1 MTAVRI
7 EEQTID
13 DRMTVNETKQMVF
26 YGIRWSAIFAGVVV
40 GIAVQAMLGLLGFAG
55 GLSSMSGVYS
65 GESASFGPMLWAMVS
80 LLVSAF
86 AGGFFAARFS
96 GSRRRGDGALY
107 GAVNWAVSVLL
118 FALILSTTAGTILNG
133 MFAAAN
139 TTIVYSGTVVNVPP
153 VVVSGLQQELGNEL
167 DAAGLQQLQQYLL
180 AGQRKEA
187 EAYLT
192 SHGITASRASTI
204 VDDAMDQIGS
214 STVIAAEPL
223 LSPEQLVKA
232 VTAAAWMVF
241 VGVAFSLIVSMCG
254 GVMGARYVAR
264 RMPYKKGYSRMA

>member
-7 EEQTID
+7 EERMGD
-13 DRMTVNETKQMVF
+13 DRMPVHEVKQMMF

-96 GSRRRGDGALY
+96 GSRRRTDGALY

-139 TTIVYSGTVVNVPP
+139 TTIVYSGTVLSIP
-153 VVVSGLQQELGNEL
+153 VQ
-167 DAAGLQQLQQYLL
+167 
-180 AGQRKEA
+180 
-187 EAYLT
+187 
-192 SHGITASRASTI
+192 
-204 VDDAMDQIGS
+204 
-214 STVIAAEPL
+214 
-223 LSPEQLVKA
+223 
-232 VTAAAWMVF
+232 W
-241 VGVAFSLIVSMCG
+241 
-254 GVMGARYVAR
+254 
-264 RMPYKKGYSRMA
+264 

>member
-7 EEQTID
+7 EERMGD
-13 DRMTVNETKQMVF
+13 DRASAHEMKQMMF

-55 GLSSMSGVYS
+55 GLSSMSSVYS

-80 LLVSAF
+80 LLISAF

-96 GSRRRGDGALY
+96 GSRRRADGALY

-153 VVVSGLQQELGNEL
+153 AVVSGLQQEVGNKL

-192 SHGITASRASTI
+192 SHGIAASRAADI
-204 VDDAMDQIGS
+204 VDGAMEQIGS
-214 STVIAAEPL
+214 STVIATEPL
-223 LSPEQLVKA
+223 LSPEQLVSA

-241 VGVAFSLIVSMCG
+241 VGVAFSLIVSVCG
-254 GVMGARYVAR
+254 GVIGTWYVAR
-264 RMPYKKGYSRMA
+264 RVPDKRQDVRLS

>member
-96 GSRRRGDGALY
+96 GSRRRGMAPCT
-107 GAVNWAVSVLL
+107 VQ
-118 FALILSTTAGTILNG
+118 STGRFRCCCL
-133 MFAAAN
+133 
-139 TTIVYSGTVVNVPP
+139 
-153 VVVSGLQQELGNEL
+153 
-167 DAAGLQQLQQYLL
+167 
-180 AGQRKEA
+180 R
-187 EAYLT
+187 
-192 SHGITASRASTI
+192 
-204 VDDAMDQIGS
+204 
-214 STVIAAEPL
+214 
-223 LSPEQLVKA
+223 
-232 VTAAAWMVF
+232 
-241 VGVAFSLIVSMCG
+241 
-254 GVMGARYVAR
+254 
-264 RMPYKKGYSRMA
+264 

>member
-1 MTAVRI
+1 M
-7 EEQTID
+7 
-13 DRMTVNETKQMVF
+13 
-26 YGIRWSAIFAGVVV
+26 
-40 GIAVQAMLGLLGFAG
+40 
-55 GLSSMSGVYS
+55 
-65 GESASFGPMLWAMVS
+65 
-80 LLVSAF
+80 
-86 AGGFFAARFS
+86 
-96 GSRRRGDGALY
+96 Y

-241 VGVAFSLIVSMCG
+241 VGVAFSLIVSVCG

>member
-86 AGGFFAARFS
+86 AGGFFAA
-96 GSRRRGDGALY
+96 
-107 GAVNWAVSVLL
+107 
-118 FALILSTTAGTILNG
+118 
-133 MFAAAN
+133 
-139 TTIVYSGTVVNVPP
+139 
-153 VVVSGLQQELGNEL
+153 
-167 DAAGLQQLQQYLL
+167 GLQQLQQYLL

-241 VGVAFSLIVSMCG
+241 VGVAFSLIVSVCG

>member
-1 MTAVRI
+1 MSLLFVVAMSEHNGEQISCQSGAGHVGYGMFRMVAITGEPQKESEMTAVRI

-118 FALILSTTAGTILNG
+118 FALILSTTAGTIL
-133 MFAAAN
+133 
-139 TTIVYSGTVVNVPP
+139 T
-153 VVVSGLQQELGNEL
+153 LG
-167 DAAGLQQLQQYLL
+167 
-180 AGQRKEA
+180 
-187 EAYLT
+187 
-192 SHGITASRASTI
+192 
-204 VDDAMDQIGS
+204 
-214 STVIAAEPL
+214 
-223 LSPEQLVKA
+223 
-232 VTAAAWMVF
+232 
-241 VGVAFSLIVSMCG
+241 
-254 GVMGARYVAR
+254 GAR
-264 RMPYKKGYSRMA
+264 